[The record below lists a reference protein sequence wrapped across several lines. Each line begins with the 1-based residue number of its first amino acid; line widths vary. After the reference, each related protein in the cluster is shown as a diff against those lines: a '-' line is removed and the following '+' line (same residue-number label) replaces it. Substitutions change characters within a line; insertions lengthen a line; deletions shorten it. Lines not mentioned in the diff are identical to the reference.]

1 MSTGSNC
8 VSGMIGYNYYDNGT
22 VEYDD
27 DGGGVVAAAVVGLNL
42 NLNYL

>member
-1 MSTGSNC
+1 MTMSTGSNC
-8 VSGMIGYNYYDNGT
+8 VSGMIGYNCYGNGT

-27 DGGGVVAAAVVGLNL
+27 DGSAVVDVGLNS

>member
-1 MSTGSNC
+1 MTMSTGSNC
-8 VSGMIGYNYYDNGT
+8 VSGMIGYSYYGNGT

-27 DGGGVVAAAVVGLNL
+27 DGGVDVGLNS